1 MACLIEIQK
10 NHLANAPG
18 SLHYWI
24 RITGVVIVFQ
34 FLYATLWNK
43 ENLPFD
49 VPKMAHNTNSAV
61 FFGQKSH
68 IGAVASIVV
77 FFH

>member
-1 MACLIEIQK
+1 MGDGQFYRNSK

-24 RITGVVIVFQ
+24 RITRVVIVLQ

-49 VPKMAHNTNSAV
+49 VPKMAHNTNYAV
-61 FFGQKSH
+61 FL
-68 IGAVASIVV
+68 V
-77 FFH
+77 